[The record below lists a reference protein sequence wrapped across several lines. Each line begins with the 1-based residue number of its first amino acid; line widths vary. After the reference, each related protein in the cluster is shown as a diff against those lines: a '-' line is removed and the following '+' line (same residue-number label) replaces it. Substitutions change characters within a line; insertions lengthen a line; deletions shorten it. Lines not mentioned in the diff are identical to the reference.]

1 MTKPYRL
8 VIAQDGNFKHLFV
21 FLGDTLAGG
30 LLDYS
35 PEKPLWTTAAVGKCD
50 LSGTGMVDVA
60 RAVVVFGSYVFQC
73 NQDIL
78 ENWDAHTLVGR
89 DDFIVGYLQDL
100 WLILP
105 ESAITESQSFLVEG
119 GVQ

>member
-1 MTKPYRL
+1 
-8 VIAQDGNFKHLFV
+8 
-21 FLGDTLAGG
+21 
-30 LLDYS
+30 
-35 PEKPLWTTAAVGKCD
+35 
-50 LSGTGMVDVA
+50 MVDVA

-78 ENWDAHTLVGR
+78 ENWDANTLVVGR

-100 WLILP
+100 WLMLP
-105 ESAITESQSFLVEG
+105 ENAITESQSFLVEG